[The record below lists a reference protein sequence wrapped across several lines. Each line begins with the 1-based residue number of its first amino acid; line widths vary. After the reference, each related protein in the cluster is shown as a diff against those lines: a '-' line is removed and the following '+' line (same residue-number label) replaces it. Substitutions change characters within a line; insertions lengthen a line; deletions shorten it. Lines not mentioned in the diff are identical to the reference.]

1 VLTRQRAGSAVL
13 VVWLAVVAAGG
24 AGAEPRLFELTI
36 KNGRLPENQRLVRV
50 RQGDAVTLKWRTDR
64 ALTLHLHG
72 YDLEA
77 QLAPETPADMQFTAR
92 ATGRFPIEIHGAGT
106 EHTIGHLEVHPR

>member
-1 VLTRQRAGSAVL
+1 LTRPRAWPTVL
-13 VVWLAVVAAGG
+13 VVWLALVAVGG
-24 AGAEPRLFELTI
+24 AVAEPRLFELAI
-36 KNGRLPENQRLVRV
+36 KNGRLPEHQRLVRA
-50 RQGDAVTLKWRTDR
+50 RQGDEVTLKWTADR

-72 YDLEA
+72 YDLEVK
-77 QLAPETPADMQFTAR
+77 LAPQTPTDMGFTAR